1 MREKALFCARI
12 SLFFALFTTGCGY
25 HTVGSAA
32 HLPPDVRTIA
42 VKFIENKTQRYQ
54 SEVDIT
60 QAIVTELQT
69 RTRSRI
75 VPVSEQADADA
86 TLSGVIL
93 DETVAPYTYN
103 SNTGQTSTYLI
114 TVTANITLTDR
125 NNRVLYQHE
134 DYQFHQQYEATA
146 DLASFIQ
153 EDSPAEKRL
162 ARDFAQT
169 LVGDILESF

>member
-1 MREKALFCARI
+1 MPNAARLCAAI
-12 SLFFALFTTGCGY
+12 LLTTTGCGY

-32 HLPPDVRTIA
+32 HLPPDVHTIA
-42 VKFIENKTQRYQ
+42 VKFIENKTSRYH

-69 RTRSRI
+69 RTHDRI
-75 VPVSEQADADA
+75 VPVSEAADA

-93 DETVAPYTYN
+93 NEVVAPYTYN

-114 TVTANITLTDR
+114 TLTANVTLTDR
-125 NNRVLYQHE
+125 NNRVIYQHE

-153 EDSPAEKRL
+153 EDSPAEQRL

-169 LVGDILESF
+169 LVSDMLESF

>member
-1 MREKALFCARI
+1 MGKLRI
-12 SLFFALFTTGCGY
+12 SYVVAFLATVLSLVNACGY
-25 HTVGSAA
+25 HPAGSAS
-32 HLPPDVRTIA
+32 HLPPDVHTIA
-42 VKFIENKTQRYQ
+42 VKFIENKTSRYH
-54 SEVDIT
+54 SEIDIT
-60 QAIVTELQT
+60 QAIVAELQT
-69 RTRSRI
+69 RTRDKI
-75 VPVSEQADADA
+75 VPASEDADA

-93 DETVAPYTYN
+93 TETVAPYTYN
-103 SNTGQTSTYLI
+103 SNTGQTSSYLI

-125 NNRVLYQHE
+125 NNRVLYHHD

-169 LVGDILESF
+169 LVGDMLESF

>member
-1 MREKALFCARI
+1 MPNAARLCAAI
-12 SLFFALFTTGCGY
+12 LLMTTGCGY
-25 HTVGSAA
+25 HTVGSSSR
-32 HLPPDVRTIA
+32 LPPDVHTIA
-42 VKFIENKTQRYQ
+42 VKFIENKTSRYH

-69 RTRSRI
+69 RTRHKI
-75 VPVSEQADADA
+75 VPVSEAADADA

-93 DETVAPYTYN
+93 NETVAPYTYN
-103 SNTGQTSTYLI
+103 SQTGQTSTYLI
-114 TVTANITLTDR
+114 TLTANVTLTDR
-125 NNRVLYQHE
+125 NNRVLYEHE

-153 EDSPAEKRL
+153 EDSPAEQRL

-169 LVGDILESF
+169 LVSDMLESF